1 MYFKERGEGGGGWRG
16 VRDRL
21 HRRTLAA
28 NTAQHGSK
36 LERLQADGQLPRPAK
51 RGPKIWAGQSQS
63 GAAEANRE

>member
-21 HRRTLAA
+21 GGVSDQKRPSSLHRRTPAA

-36 LERLQADGQLPRPAK
+36 LERLQADSQLPRPAK
-51 RGPKIWAGQSQS
+51 RGPKI
-63 GAAEANRE
+63 

>member
-51 RGPKIWAGQSQS
+51 RGPKM
-63 GAAEANRE
+63 